1 MNTKLTVRVLAAIM
15 GIIMIMSA
23 FTACSDKKDPS
34 DIVTDDVGNYTPEWV
49 VEPTISAQL
58 IQPLVCPYYN
68 ENTNHYDIS
77 YADCYKIMIDGK
89 IGLIG
94 SDGKMLVE
102 AKYDDIFAIRDGD
115 DYLAVIEDED
125 SVKQTYIHSD
135 TFKTVSAYKK
145 YNTKK
150 YEYYWNN
157 DNPLF
162 VCTESGKVTEET
174 FAPLL
179 PEAVKGV
186 KNRGGVYEPTG
197 KYGLYVNLVNLTG
210 MIYTGAGYYSDGLI
224 AFESNDKWGYLDSN
238 GRTVI
243 PFEYDAVWGYSA
255 LGGKDTPYESFG
267 GCVTVT
273 KDKKF
278 GVISSDGEI
287 LVPMMFDS
295 ATPVVEGKAFVK
307 TQGKWGVIKVFE
319 TDGTASDIT
328 EPSSSTTTTTTTTT
342 TTEKSTSETT
352 TESTTRSTSESTKE
366 STTESTT
373 KTTTET
379 STETTTEKIVYTKGN
394 YKITA
399 ESLRLRESSSIDS
412 KEIYYL
418 HSGDVVYVSE
428 VNGGWGKTTING
440 VEGWFSLKYAE
451 KY

>member
-23 FTACSDKKDPS
+23 FTACSEKKDPS

-115 DYLAVIEDED
+115 DYLAVIKDED

-135 TFKTVSAYKK
+135 TFETVSAYKK

-150 YEYYWNN
+150 YEYYWYD

-162 VCTESGKVTEET
+162 ICNENGKIAEET
-174 FAPLL
+174 FSPML

-186 KNRGGVYEPTG
+186 KKQGGVYEPTG
-197 KYGLYVNLVNLTG
+197 KYGLFVNGVNLTD

-224 AFESNDKWGYLDSN
+224 AFESNGKWGYLDSN

-243 PFEYDAVWGYSA
+243 PFEYNAVWGYSA
-255 LGGKDTPYESFG
+255 LGGKDTPYESFE
-267 GCVTVT
+267 GCITVT
-273 KDKKF
+273 KEKKF
-278 GVISSDGEI
+278 GVISSEGEI
-287 LVPMMFDS
+287 IVPMMFDN
-295 ATPVVEGKAFVK
+295 ATPVIEGKAFVK
-307 TQGKWGVIKVFE
+307 TQGKWGVIKVME
-319 TDGTASDIT
+319 TDITASDVT
-328 EPSSSTTTTTTTTT
+328 EVPSQLTTTT
-342 TTEKSTSETT
+342 TTERTS
-352 TESTTRSTSESTKE
+352 E

-373 KTTTET
+373 KEKTTVKTTEKTTEST
-379 STETTTEKIVYTKGN
+379 SKSTTEKIN
-394 YKITA
+394 YVKSNYIITA
-399 ESLRLRESSSIDS
+399 ESLFLREEPNAES
-412 KEIYYL
+412 KDVEYL

-428 VNGGWGKTTING
+428 INGVWGKTTFNG
-440 VEGWFSLKYAE
+440 VEGWFNLKYAE